1 MPRDSYEPVIA
12 VPPTQQR
19 RHAQRPTSSLPAA
32 GSPPLARIEPP
43 QCLLDDIA
51 VAEWQRVAPLLHAS
65 GGLDKMH
72 RSLLLGYCNSVAK
85 AIRAEQ
91 ILARDGR
98 YYETQTPQGSM
109 IRRRHPAIRDAED
122 GWNAV
127 RRFARDLGLIVNGA
141 LNTQNDHRRAIFK

>member
-1 MPRDSYEPVIA
+1 MPRDSFQPVTTDR
-12 VPPTQQR
+12 PMDTLKR
-19 RHAQRPTSSLPAA
+19 RHAMTAIPSGAAPAS
-32 GSPPLARIEPP
+32 GRLEPP
-43 QCLLDDIA
+43 QCLLDDLA
-51 VAEWQRVAPLLHAS
+51 VAEWHRVAPLLNAS
-65 GGLDKMH
+65 GALDRTH

-98 YYETQTPQGSM
+98 YYQTETPQGSM

-127 RRFARDLGLIVNGA
+127 RRFARDLGLIANGA
-141 LNTQNDHRRAIFK
+141 LGIQNEARRAIFK